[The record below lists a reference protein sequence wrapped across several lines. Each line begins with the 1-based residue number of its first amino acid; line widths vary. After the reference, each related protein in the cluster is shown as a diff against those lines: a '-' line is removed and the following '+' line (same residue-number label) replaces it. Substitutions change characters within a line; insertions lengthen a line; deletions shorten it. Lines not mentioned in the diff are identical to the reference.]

1 MHGHSLKDGR
11 AAGIIC
17 ACTGGPWLDNR
28 EIGAS
33 IAVIVEGLSTLRREL
48 RKAAA
53 TSVSIR
59 CRLSKTAVDKVGS
72 VGILLDAGG
81 FVAITNVFRSQ
92 RRGFAVP
99 ILDLRGVTLASRN
112 IVDVPWVPQVFGA
125 DVDAVA
131 ISIAVA
137 ISPASTTIIGRSAL
151 ADV

>member
-1 MHGHSLKDGR
+1 
-11 AAGIIC
+11 
-17 ACTGGPWLDNR
+17 LDNW

-59 CRLSKTAVDKVGS
+59 CRLSKTAVDKGRS
-72 VGILLDAGG
+72 VGILLGAGG

-92 RRGFAVP
+92 RKRRGFAVP

-112 IVDVPWVPQVFGA
+112 IVDVPWVPKVFGA

-131 ISIAVA
+131 ISIVVT

>member
-1 MHGHSLKDGR
+1 M
-11 AAGIIC
+11 
-17 ACTGGPWLDNR
+17 DNW

-59 CRLSKTAVDKVGS
+59 CRLSKTAVDKGGS

-81 FVAITNVFRSQ
+81 FVAITNAFRSQ

-99 ILDLRGVTLASRN
+99 ILDLRGVTLASGN

-125 DVDAVA
+125 DVEVVTICICFAIPPTSAAVIRRRAVA
-131 ISIAVA
+131 IFQTSHVWIVEP
-137 ISPASTTIIGRSAL
+137 SRKCKKRKG
-151 ADV
+151 